1 VRGTL
6 STLCVLTL
14 AGALFLPATVVAQPA
29 ARDSAT
35 PSGASEADQEAYW
48 RARSDEARQRV
59 EAARARVASAEESYG
74 NMRHRSRKRGEPRA
88 IVSDER
94 TAAHSELEA
103 ALKYL
108 EEELPEEARRAGALP
123 GWLRE

>member
-1 VRGTL
+1 MRRLQLV
-6 STLCVLTL
+6 LCAGIL
-14 AGALFLPATVVAQPA
+14 AGALSAAAPTAAQPA
-29 ARDSAT
+29 ALE
-35 PSGASEADQEAYW
+35 GAPGAVPEAEQEAYW
-48 RARSDEARQRV
+48 RARADEARQRV
-59 EAARARVASAEESYG
+59 AMARERVAEAEESYG
-74 NMRHRSRKRGEPRA
+74 KMRHRNRQRGEPRA

-94 TAAHSELEA
+94 AAAHAELEA